1 MFCPYCSS
9 NNLNNLSD
17 KYLSCT
23 NCGCDFPLFSPVSGV
38 VTNQYPDP
46 PSKATSL
53 LSLDKIR
60 VSNLKGSRSRQI
72 IDIGCGNG
80 EFLFSAINSGI
91 ANQYSYG
98 IEIDQESVK
107 AAEKDGL
114 LILKKLKEINDG
126 ALITF
131 WHSIEHMKVE
141 KLKEI
146 LEDISQKCIGKK
158 VDIIISTPN
167 AGAGLWEKHSF
178 NYCYFDPQNHMLQY
192 SWSAIEGLVNS
203 YRFYIV
209 KKMFMPTYSIFGIIQ
224 TLMNINLKERNILYE
239 NLKRSK
245 SNKKLIILF
254 KSIFSFLSS
263 LKHLP
268 NAITYELKKNKAS
281 VITFHCKNY

>member
-1 MFCPYCSS
+1 MLCPYCSS
-9 NNLNNLSD
+9 KNLNNLSD
-17 KYLSCT
+17 KYLSC
-23 NCGCDFPLFSPVSGV
+23 NSCGCDFPLFSPDSGV

-46 PSKATSL
+46 PSKSKSL
-53 LSLDKIR
+53 LSWDKIR
-60 VSNLKGSRSRQI
+60 VSKIRGSRSRQV

-80 EFLFSAINSGI
+80 EFLFASIKSKI

-114 LILKKLKEINDG
+114 LILKQLKEINDG

-131 WHSIEHMKVE
+131 WHSIEHIKVE
-141 KLKEI
+141 KLKKI
-146 LEDISQKCIGKK
+146 MEDICHKCIGKK
-158 VDIIISTPN
+158 IDIIISTPN
-167 AGAGLWEKHSF
+167 AKSGLWEKHSF
-178 NYCYFDPQNHMLQY
+178 NYCYFDSQNHMLQY
-192 SWSAIEGLVNS
+192 SWFAIEGLVNK
-203 YRFYIV
+203 YGFLIV
-209 KKMFMPTYSIFGIIQ
+209 RKMFMPTYSIFGIIQ
-224 TLMNINLKERNILYE
+224 TLMNINLKERNLLYK

-254 KSIFSFLSS
+254 KSIVSFLSS

-268 NAITYELKKNKAS
+268 NAISYELKKNKAS